1 MRKINSVKVH
11 QKYFK
16 EHAGRSL
23 QDRVDRLPA
32 TQNVMN
38 RKRSDQ

>member
-1 MRKINSVKVH
+1 MVSDSVH
-11 QKYFK
+11 QQYFK

-23 QDRVDRLPA
+23 YDQVDRLPSA
-32 TQNVMN
+32 QDVMN